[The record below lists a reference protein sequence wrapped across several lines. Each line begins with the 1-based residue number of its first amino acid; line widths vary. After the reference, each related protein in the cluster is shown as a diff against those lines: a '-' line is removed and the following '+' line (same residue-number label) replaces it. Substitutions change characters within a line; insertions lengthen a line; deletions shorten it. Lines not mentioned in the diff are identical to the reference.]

1 MMRPNPPHGFSL
13 VEVVLS
19 VGVVAFAF
27 LAIFSLLPT
36 GLGVFHQAMDTSVC
50 ANIVQR
56 IANDAEQSDFNALL
70 KNPAG
75 GDYFILPIRYFD
87 EQGTEVKVKD
97 RSAPKPAELARILY
111 WVRVRGSLPG
121 NPDPATHTTAYFT
134 SLPSTNGERF
144 NPRGTTFLTIQ
155 IVNNPAGID
164 PGGLVNADDLIDG
177 TKARAANLSLQT
189 YSIVISR
196 NGN

>member
-1 MMRPNPPHGFSL
+1 MTRANSPHGFSL

-19 VGVVAFAF
+19 IGVIAFAF
-27 LAIFSLLPT
+27 LGIFALLPA

-56 IANDAEQSDFNALL
+56 IAGDAEQTDFNTLL
-70 KNPAG
+70 NNPANG
-75 GDYFILPIRYFD
+75 NYFVLPIRYFD
-87 EQGTEVKVKD
+87 EQGTEVKVLNP
-97 RSAPKPAELARILY
+97 SVPKPGELARILY

-121 NPDPATHTTAYFT
+121 NPDPSAHTTDFFT

-144 NPRGTTFLTIQ
+144 NPRATTFLTIQ
-155 IVNNPAGID
+155 IVSNPAGID
-164 PGGLVNADDLIDG
+164 PSRFINGDDLIDG
-177 TKARAANLSLQT
+177 AKAGTANLSLQT
-189 YSIVISR
+189 YSVVISR